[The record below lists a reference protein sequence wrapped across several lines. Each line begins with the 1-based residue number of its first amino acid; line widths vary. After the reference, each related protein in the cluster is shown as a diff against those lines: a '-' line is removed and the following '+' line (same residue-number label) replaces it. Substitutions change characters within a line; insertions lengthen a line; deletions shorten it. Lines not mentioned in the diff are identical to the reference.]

1 MKALFWIVLIFAL
14 AAALVVAAR
23 YNTGYV
29 QLVWPPYRVELSL
42 NLVVVLLATVF
53 AVGYALVRMLSGML
67 RLPSRVQTYRL
78 ARRRQKAQDTL
89 LQALQEFFAGRYAR
103 AEKAAASSIKLGD
116 HAALCAVLAARAA
129 HELRA
134 YDRRDDYLAQAAA
147 LAADDDAVK
156 IVSEA
161 ELLLDERRH
170 QEALAALQTL
180 PRKHTAAL
188 RLELR
193 AQQALRNWEQVLGLI
208 EQLEKRR
215 VFDTEQARQLRV
227 RAQVENLKRRALDV
241 RSLTEAWQKVPPAD
255 KRDPKVAAAG
265 AQCFMSLGAHASAQD
280 IIEQSL
286 TENWDSALALLYAD
300 LEDGDTL
307 RRIERAEG
315 WLQAQPRD
323 ATLLLALG
331 RLCARQGLWGKAQSY
346 LEASIAVEPTW
357 SAQLALTQLHEKL
370 GNPEAAHRHA
380 RESLDLA
387 VERLRQTTGGERQ
400 VPL

>member
-1 MKALFWIVLIFAL
+1 MKALFWIVLILAL
-14 AAALVVAAR
+14 AAGLVVAAR

-42 NLVVVLLATVF
+42 NLVFVLLVIAF
-53 AVGYALVRMLSGML
+53 AIVYALVRMLSGML
-67 RLPSRVQTYRL
+67 RLPSRVQAYRL

-89 LQALQEFFAGRYAR
+89 LEALQEFFAGRYAR

-134 YDRRDDYLAQAAA
+134 YERRDDYLAQAAT
-147 LAADDDAVK
+147 LASDSDAVK
-156 IVSEA
+156 VVSEA

-170 QEALAALQTL
+170 QDALAALQAL

-193 AQQALRNWEQVLGLI
+193 AQQGLRNWEQVLGLI
-208 EQLEKRR
+208 EQLEKRG
-215 VFDTEQARQLRV
+215 VFDAGQARELRV
-227 RAQVENLKRRALDV
+227 RAQVENLKRRALDTGA
-241 RSLTEAWQKVPPAD
+241 LTEAWQKIPAAD
-255 KRDPKVAAAG
+255 KRDAKVAAAA
-265 AQCFMSLGAHASAQD
+265 AQCFMALGAHGTAQD
-280 IIEQSL
+280 IIGQSL
-286 TENWDSALALLYAD
+286 AENWDSTLALLYAEPD
-300 LEDGDTL
+300 SGDVL

-315 WLQAQPRD
+315 WLQAHPRD
-323 ATLLLALG
+323 AGLLLALG
-331 RLCARQGLWGKAQSY
+331 RLCIRQGLWGKAQSY
-346 LEASIAVEPTW
+346 LEASIAIEPTW

-370 GNPEAAHRHA
+370 GNPEAANRHA

-387 VERLRQTTGGERQ
+387 IERLRQTTERQ
-400 VPL
+400 VL